1 MNLLDILDE
10 QGILVNIQ
18 ATDKQGVIE
27 ELAHALTASGKIE
40 DEEAVLQA
48 VLERERIMS
57 TGIGKGVAI
66 PHGKCSAVKELA
78 GVLGIKREGID
89 FAALDEQPVYLF
101 FLLVSPP
108 DVSGPHIRALAHI
121 SRLLRHD
128 HLRKQLIEAKTSQDV
143 LAVIEAE
150 ENRNTAS

>member
-10 QGILVNIQ
+10 EVVLIDLQ
-18 ATDKQGVIE
+18 ASDKQGVIE
-27 ELAHALTASGKIE
+27 ELATALKTSGKITNL
-40 DEEAVLQA
+40 DGVLHA
-48 VLERERIMS
+48 VLEREKIMS

-66 PHGKCSAVKELA
+66 PHGKSDAVTELA
-78 GVLGIKREGID
+78 GVLGVKKEGID
-89 FAALDEQPVYLF
+89 FAALDEQPVFLF

-128 HLRKQLIEAKTSQDV
+128 SLRKTLINAESVSEV
-143 LAVIEAE
+143 LRLITE
-150 ENRNTAS
+150 EEQRNIT

>member
-10 QGILVNIQ
+10 QVVLINLQ
-18 ATDKQGVIE
+18 ATDKQGAIV
-27 ELAHALTASGKIE
+27 ELATALKTSGKIT
-40 DEEAVLQA
+40 DLDGVLNA
-48 VLERERIMS
+48 VLEREKIMS

-66 PHGKCSAVKELA
+66 PHGKSDAVNELA
-78 GVLGIKREGID
+78 GVLGVKKEGLD
-89 FAALDEQPVYLF
+89 FAALDEQPVFLF

-128 HLRKQLIEAKTSQDV
+128 NLRRTLIEADSADAV
-143 LAVIEAE
+143 LGLITE
-150 ENRNTAS
+150 EERRNII

>member
-10 QGILVNIQ
+10 HLVLVGLQ
-18 ATDKQGVIE
+18 ASDKRSVIE
-27 ELAHALTASGKIE
+27 ELARALSESGKISDLE
-40 DEEAVLQA
+40 SVLQA
-48 VLERERIMS
+48 VLEREKIMS

-78 GVLGIKREGID
+78 GVLGIKRDGID

-128 HLRKQLIEAKTSQDV
+128 NLRKMLIEAKTPQEV
-143 LAVIEAE
+143 LAIIAAE
-150 ENRNTAS
+150 EKRHIA

>member
-10 QGILVNIQ
+10 QVVMTDLA

-27 ELAHALTASGKIE
+27 ELATALKTSGKIS
-40 DEEAVLQA
+40 DLDGVLQA
-48 VLERERIMS
+48 VIEREKIMS

-66 PHGKCSAVKELA
+66 PHGKCDAVKELA
-78 GVLGIKREGID
+78 GVLGIKKEGID

-128 HLRKQLIEAKTSQDV
+128 NLRKSLIEAKTVDEV
-143 LAVIEAE
+143 LNLVETE
-150 ENRNTAS
+150 EKRHII

>member
-10 QGILVNIQ
+10 RLVLVDLQ
-18 ATDKQGVIE
+18 ALDKQSVIE
-27 ELAHALTASGKIE
+27 ELATALKASGKIS
-40 DEEAVLQA
+40 DLNGVLQA
-48 VLERERIMS
+48 VLEREKIMS

-66 PHGKCSAVKELA
+66 PHGKCNAVRELA
-78 GVLGIKREGID
+78 GVLGIKKEGID

-108 DVSGPHIRALAHI
+108 EVSGPHIRALAHI

-128 HLRKQLIEAKTSQDV
+128 TLRKNLIEAKAVNDV
-143 LAVIEAE
+143 LALIEAE
-150 ENRNTAS
+150 EKRHIS

>member
-10 QGILVNIQ
+10 RLVLVGLQ
-18 ATDKQGVIE
+18 ASDKRGVIE
-27 ELAHALTASGKIE
+27 ELARALTASGKISDQE
-40 DEEAVLQA
+40 SVLQA
-48 VLERERIMS
+48 VLEREKIMS

-66 PHGKCSAVKELA
+66 PHGKCGAVKELA

-89 FAALDEQPVYLF
+89 FAALDEQPVFLF

-128 HLRKQLIEAKTSQDV
+128 NLRKMLIDAKTPQEV
-143 LAVIEAE
+143 LAIIAAE
-150 ENRNTAS
+150 EQRPTT

>member
-1 MNLLDILDE
+1 MNLLDILSE
-10 QGILVNIQ
+10 RQVLVGLQ
-18 ATDKQGVIE
+18 ATDKRGVIE
-27 ELAHALTASGKIE
+27 ELARALTDSGKIN
-40 DEEAVLQA
+40 DLDNVLQA
-48 VLERERIMS
+48 VLEREKIMS

-66 PHGKCSAVKELA
+66 PHGKCGAVQELA

-108 DVSGPHIRALAHI
+108 DISGPHIRALAHI

-128 HLRKQLIEAKTSQDV
+128 NLRKMLIDAKTPQEV
-143 LAVIEAE
+143 LSIIAAE
-150 ENRNTAS
+150 EQRHIT

>member
-10 QGILVNIQ
+10 QVVMTDLE

-27 ELAHALTASGKIE
+27 ELAAALKTSGKIS
-40 DEEAVLQA
+40 DLDGVLQA
-48 VLERERIMS
+48 VIEREKIMS

-66 PHGKCSAVKELA
+66 PHGKCDAVKELA
-78 GVLGIKREGID
+78 GVLGIKKEGID

-121 SRLLRHD
+121 SLKLM
-128 HLRKQLIEAKTSQDV
+128 SQEPTTV
-143 LAVIEAE
+143 YLAV
-150 ENRNTAS
+150 T

>member
-1 MNLLDILDE
+1 MNLLEILDE
-10 QGILVNIQ
+10 QVVLIELE

-27 ELAHALTASGKIE
+27 ELAGALESSGKIT
-40 DEEAVLQA
+40 DLAPVLHA
-48 VLERERIMS
+48 VLEREKIMS

-66 PHGKCSAVKELA
+66 PHGKSDAVTELA
-78 GVLGIKREGID
+78 GVLGIKKSGID
-89 FAALDEQPVYLF
+89 FAALDEQPVFLF

-128 HLRKQLIEAKTSQDV
+128 SLRKTLIEAASVEDV
-143 LAVIEAE
+143 LRLITDE
-150 ENRNTAS
+150 EQRNIT

>member
-1 MNLLDILDE
+1 MNLLDILNE
-10 QGILVNIQ
+10 RQVLVGLH
-18 ATDKQGVIE
+18 ATDKRGVIE
-27 ELAHALTASGKIE
+27 ELARALTDSGKIN
-40 DEEAVLQA
+40 DLDNVLQA
-48 VLERERIMS
+48 VLEREKIMS

-66 PHGKCSAVKELA
+66 PHGKCGAVQELA

-108 DVSGPHIRALAHI
+108 DISGPHIRALAHI

-128 HLRKQLIEAKTSQDV
+128 NLRKMLIDAKTPQEV
-143 LAVIEAE
+143 LSIIAAE
-150 ENRNTAS
+150 EQRHIT